1 MKSSQ
6 SERAQVKPKGPVY
19 FSKFTLQD
27 FLRTRTLT
35 NLSPPG
41 PTPKDFMNAASRLS
55 PTAQPF
61 LPSGPSRQL
70 NPRALEFSPRS
81 YVEVRSLDCDGGK
94 SSLPPSRSP

>member
-6 SERAQVKPKGPVY
+6 SEKAQVKPKGPVY

-35 NLSPPG
+35 SLSPPG
-41 PTPKDFMNAASRLS
+41 PTQKDFMNAASRLS
-55 PTAQPF
+55 PTAKPF
-61 LPSGPSRQL
+61 LPSRQL

-81 YVEVRSLDCDGGK
+81 FVEVRSLDCVGGK
-94 SSLPPSRSP
+94 SSLHTSHPP